1 MSIRDK
7 TGEALKLLLTKG
19 FDPNVRD
26 REKGNSP
33 LHLAVNNSNEVVVR
47 ILTQHT
53 ACDVNLQVCF
63 PLNLSR
69 RRRVSWVSPKL
80 EGQLVVAFQK
90 GLPLF
95 VAMQEWVIF

>member
-7 TGEALKLLLTKG
+7 TGEALKLLLNKG

-26 REKGNSP
+26 SEKGNSP
-33 LHLAVNNSNEVVVR
+33 LHLAVNNNNEVVVR

-63 PLNLSR
+63 PLNVSR
-69 RRRVSWVSPKL
+69 RSRVSWVSPKL
-80 EGQLVVAFQK
+80 EGQLSGSISEGITFIC
-90 GLPLF
+90 G
-95 VAMQEWVIF
+95 QERVIF

>member
-7 TGEALKLLLTKG
+7 TGEALKLLLNKG

-47 ILTQHT
+47 ILTHHM

-69 RRRVSWVSPKL
+69 RRRVPWVSPKL
-80 EGQLVVAFQK
+80 EGQVVVAFQK